1 MANKLIRFGRPQ
13 DRPSLLNEIAVL
25 GHRQVTEVSR
35 NAMLPHMNKRFE
47 ITYVVSG
54 TLEWLI
60 NDELIVTRQNDI
72 LVTFPEDKL
81 ALLGGHF
88 MVSDAYFMQIDL
100 DYDGFMSESE
110 RELFNRKLHAIEGR
124 KISLPTDR
132 SILFSKLISEHE
144 RQDVFS
150 EGLCKG
156 WLHEIL
162 TMVVRRSEGWEAKT
176 YLNEYNLFKKSLLSY
191 LETHVSRTDIKVQEI
206 AEHFNYSESHFRFLF
221 KKIFKTSPVDFVRQF
236 RVDTAQRLIREGSLS
251 ITEIAYKVGF
261 SSSQYFS
268 QTFKKELGMSPR
280 EYRKSLRLDSG
291 RIQDMT
297 TSIYFMD
304 QHFPDKK

>member
-1 MANKLIRFGRPQ
+1 
-13 DRPSLLNEIAVL
+13 
-25 GHRQVTEVSR
+25 
-35 NAMLPHMNKRFE
+35 
-47 ITYVVSG
+47 VVSG

-60 NDELIVTRQNDI
+60 NEELIVTRQNDI

-88 MVSDAYFMQIDL
+88 MVSNAYFMQVDL
-100 DYDGFMSESE
+100 DFEGFLEKDE
-110 RELFNRKLHAIEGR
+110 RELFKRKLYNITSH
-124 KISLPTDR
+124 KVSLPTDR
-132 SILFSKLISEHE
+132 SILFEKLISEHE

-150 EGLCKG
+150 TGLCRG
-156 WLHEIL
+156 WLREIL
-162 TMVVRRSEGWEAKT
+162 TMVVRRSEGWEVKT
-176 YLNEYNLFKKSLLSY
+176 YLNEYNVFKKSLLAY
-191 LETHVSRTDIKVQEI
+191 LEENVVRTDIKVQEI

-236 RVDTAQRLIREGSLS
+236 RVDTAQRLIREGRLS
-251 ITEIAYKVGF
+251 ITEIAFKVGF

-280 EYRKSLRLDSG
+280 EYRKSLKLESG